1 MPQNLYVISIA
12 NIEIMI
18 NLFLVL
24 AIVCVLCGVASSI
37 LIIMFLSKRGTKINY
52 LLIRIYIYKYINQY
66 RKITIE
72 ETGKVGPLFY
82 SFIISFIL
90 ALIFA
95 IIGILLK
102 ITA

>member
-1 MPQNLYVISIA
+1 MPFFI
-12 NIEIMI
+12 
-18 NLFLVL
+18 L
-24 AIVCVLCGVASSI
+24 AIICVICG
-37 LIIMFLSKRGTKINY
+37 IIFSLMITSFLSKRGIKINY
-52 LLIRIYIYKYINQY
+52 LLIRIYIYKYVNQY

-82 SFIISFIL
+82 PFITSFIL

-95 IIGILLK
+95 IVGALLK

>member
-1 MPQNLYVISIA
+1 M
-12 NIEIMI
+12 EIMI
-18 NLFLVL
+18 NVFFIL
-24 AIVCVLCGVASSI
+24 AIVCVLCGVVSSV
-37 LIIMFLSKRGTKINY
+37 LIIAFLSKRGTKINY

-95 IIGILLK
+95 MVGVLLK

>member
-1 MPQNLYVISIA
+1 MEFTTNT
-12 NIEIMI
+12 
-18 NLFLVL
+18 FFVL
-24 AIVCVLCGVASSI
+24 AIICVLWGVASSV
-37 LIIMFLSKRGTKINY
+37 LIISFVSKRGIKINY
-52 LLIRIYIYKYINQY
+52 LLLRIYIYKYVNQY

-82 SFIISFIL
+82 SFITSFIL

-95 IIGILLK
+95 IAGIVLK

>member
-1 MPQNLYVISIA
+1 
-12 NIEIMI
+12 MI

-24 AIVCVLCGVASSI
+24 AIVCVLCGVVSSV
-37 LIIMFLSKRGTKINY
+37 LIIAFLSKRGTKINY
-52 LLIRIYIYKYINQY
+52 LLIKIYIYKYINQY